1 MPEMSIY
8 YSDKKCKLCQP
19 LRLADSESYSVF
31 EQNHFKCVD
40 CLRHPP
46 SMVHW
51 PGSAICLVVRVRSS
65 SEEEKTQTEEFKV
78 ILVTLLMI
86 YDVGVEYDHLPSE
99 SLSFCIKKFIF
110 SWSKL
115 SLLYVRPP
123 LLKPLEHRN
132 FRCPSTT
139 EERREHTT

>member
-1 MPEMSIY
+1 
-8 YSDKKCKLCQP
+8 
-19 LRLADSESYSVF
+19 
-31 EQNHFKCVD
+31 
-40 CLRHPP
+40 
-46 SMVHW
+46 MVHW
-51 PGSAICLVVRVRSS
+51 SWSAKCLIVRVRSS
-65 SEEEKTQTEEFKV
+65 FQKEETQAEEFKI
-78 ILVTLLMI
+78 ILERLLMI

-139 EERREHTT
+139 EERREHTTENDFHYVMAATDIYKLLADGSLSDYTSSAVNACIR